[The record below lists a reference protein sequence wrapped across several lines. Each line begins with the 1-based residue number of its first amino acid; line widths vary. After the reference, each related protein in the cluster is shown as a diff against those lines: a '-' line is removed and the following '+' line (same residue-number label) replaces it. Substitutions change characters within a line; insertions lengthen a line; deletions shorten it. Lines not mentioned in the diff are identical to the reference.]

1 VTASGFTQPGTPT
14 EERRW
19 EGEEKWFLAETASML
34 LLATPSR
41 IRTASLPASSVRTRL
56 RSIRLPEL
64 EVKADGGG
72 LSDELMV

>member
-1 VTASGFTQPGTPT
+1 MP
-14 EERRW
+14 
-19 EGEEKWFLAETASML
+19 

-41 IRTASLPASSVRTRL
+41 IRTASLPASPVRTRL
-56 RSIRLPEL
+56 RSLSLPEL

>member
-1 VTASGFTQPGTPT
+1 VTASGFTQSGTPT

-19 EGEEKWFLAETASML
+19 EGEEKWLLAETASIP

-41 IRTASLPASSVRTRL
+41 IRTASLPASPARTRL
-56 RSIRLPEL
+56 RSLSLPEL
-64 EVKADGGG
+64 EVKADEGG